1 MSKLKV
7 TKTKLGGVPVRLVE
21 WVGGQDGGIE

>member
-7 TKTKLGGVPVRLVE
+7 TKTTMNGVPVRVVILDKE
-21 WVGGQDGGIE
+21 KNGRN